1 MTWALEDA
9 THPLARLLT
18 AALEADAANWAT
30 AMSWWLQPTV
40 AEPVRR
46 AHALGAAVRVS
57 HRKWP
62 AVQALREVLAADAVD
77 GTDAVGGDVHDRVAV
92 RHTHGALG
100 WMEALAPSIV
110 VLTVPEERVALQQ
123 LLLDALTR
131 APAGARVWLAGAN
144 DAGAKPAARLL
155 ASLCPGTRVLAQG
168 GGHRLVEA
176 VIPDGADLDPLRALV
191 APYDDPSVFRE
202 VSATLAG
209 APATLWTRPG
219 VFSWDHLDEATALL
233 AEHLDVRAGDRVL
246 DLGCGAGALAL
257 AAWYNEPTAELTL
270 LDADSEAL
278 RCAAR
283 TLAVVP
289 ATQWRVLASDAG
301 RAVAGETFDLVLSNP
316 PFHAGKRVDLALPRQ
331 FLDDAWSVLRPG
343 GRLQLVANRTLP
355 YEAELAR
362 RFGGW
367 RLLRDG
373 PRFKILEATRT

>member
-18 AALEADAANWAT
+18 AAIEADAARWAM
-30 AMSWWLQPTV
+30 ARSWWLQPTV

-62 AVQALREVLAADAVD
+62 AVQALCEVLATEAVD
-77 GTDAVGGDVHDRVAV
+77 GMDVVDRDAHRRVAV

-100 WMEALAPSIV
+100 WRAVPAPSIV
-110 VLTVPEERVALQQ
+110 VLTVPEERVAVQQ
-123 LLLDALTR
+123 LLLEALTH
-131 APAGARVWLAGAN
+131 APVGARVWLAGAN

-155 ASLCPGTRVLAQG
+155 GSLCPDTRVLAQG

-176 VIPDGADLDPLRALV
+176 VVPEGLDLGPLRALV
-191 APYDDPSVFRE
+191 APYDDTSVFRE
-202 VSATLAG
+202 LSVTLAG

-233 AEHLDVRAGDRVL
+233 AEHLDVRTDDRVL

-257 AAWYNEPTAELTL
+257 AAWRAQPTAHLTL
-270 LDADSEAL
+270 VDADSEAL
-278 RCAAR
+278 RCASR
-283 TLAVVP
+283 TLADVP
-289 ATQWRVLASDAG
+289 AAQWRVVASDAG
-301 RAVAGETFDLVLSNP
+301 RAVAGESFDLVLSNP

-343 GRLQLVANRTLP
+343 GRLRLVANRTLP
-355 YEAELAR
+355 YEAELAH

-367 RLLRDG
+367 RVVHDG
-373 PRFKILEATRT
+373 PRFKILEALRS